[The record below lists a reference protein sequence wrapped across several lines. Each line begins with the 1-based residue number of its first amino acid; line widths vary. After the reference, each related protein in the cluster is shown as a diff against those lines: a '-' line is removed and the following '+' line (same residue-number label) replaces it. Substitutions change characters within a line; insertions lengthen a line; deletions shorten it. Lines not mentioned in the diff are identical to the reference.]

1 MVAVR
6 RADDRE
12 TPVGAASER
21 KPRRAAE
28 DAHGSEPPEEAEE
41 RRSEDERKL
50 EELIAAKRER
60 QAALETEYEEYK
72 RVRAHLGELMSHNR
86 DALQQAAK
94 DIEGLEELRHA
105 AGLIRQT
112 IELG

>member
-6 RADDRE
+6 RAYDGER
-12 TPVGAASER
+12 PVDAARER

-28 DAHGSEPPEEAEE
+28 VPRGPEPPEEAVE
-41 RRSEDERKL
+41 RRSEDERML

-60 QAALETEYEEYK
+60 MAALETEHEEYR

-105 AGLIRQT
+105 AGLIRQA